1 MIADA
6 YYIGKVLYPEQFS
19 DVDPEKKAD
28 EIFTMFVGKPVYTDL
43 KGPLGGFRK
52 IDDLIFS
59 HFLKVL

>member
-43 KGPLGGFRK
+43 KGPLGGFEK
-52 IDDLIFS
+52 IEI
-59 HFLKVL
+59 